1 MLTAFLRG
9 TGMVWFRVHCTRVC
23 QCWTLVAV
31 GVLALAAVGCGGGTV
46 SGSAPPPPPPP
57 AADTAPPSV
66 SVTAPS
72 NGATVSGQLTV
83 AATASDNVAV
93 LGVQFQLNGSN
104 LGAEIT
110 TAPYSV
116 TWDSRAVANGQ
127 HNLQAKARDAAGNTA
142 TSTVNV
148 VVSNIL
154 ALRVTTTSLPAAV
167 VGQPYAAAASAQGGV
182 PPYTWALSGGTLPA
196 GLTMDAAG
204 NFSGATSALGLF
216 PFVLQVRDSA
226 GTTASASFSISG
238 VTLSPLMVPAAGGS
252 VVDPVTGNRIH
263 RVTDRL
269 RCPNGGQ
276 HFYSYVPVW
285 NASGT
290 HFVIECQ
297 GWIGGQGSS
306 ALLIRDSDL
315 AVQGDLLAMA
325 GAPNS
330 VNPGRIFPA
339 WTNASK
345 FYGYGQGS
353 LDGQLWEMDP
363 FAARSSML
371 KNFRGMVLGGRTV
384 DLAVLAYVSFDD
396 RYFLMELYSGGS
408 NFGLAV
414 WDRQT
419 DAISFAPLT
428 ALCAGSCSFY
438 DEAVFTQDNRVWV
451 VGSDSTGAFHSWV
464 WRRDFSAIDA
474 TTEHGHH
481 AQGMLLNGTPVAV
494 KATSSQCPPGSAAGN
509 PNGSFRPSGTIF
521 DLNAR
526 AEVLQLACNI
536 TGFHELD
543 HYSWNSILQR
553 DRFFV
558 TTKGGVPSGP
568 IRDAI
573 IRVRLQF
580 NPAGTLVGHA
590 IDVVAYHRS
599 EYRFGYGVLP
609 RASCNQQGTRCLFNS
624 SMTFDTNNTDPQPHL
639 YVVDV
644 P

>member
-1 MLTAFLRG
+1 
-9 TGMVWFRVHCTRVC
+9 
-23 QCWTLVAV
+23 
-31 GVLALAAVGCGGGTV
+31 V
-46 SGSAPPPPPPP
+46 SGSAPPPPP

-72 NGATVSGQLTV
+72 NGATVSGQVSIT
-83 AATASDNVAV
+83 ATATDNVGV
-93 LGVQFQLNGSN
+93 RGVQFQSDGIN
-104 LGAEIT
+104 LGAED
-110 TAPYSV
+110 TAPPYAI
-116 TWDSRAVANGQ
+116 TWDSSTVGNGPHTFTAV
-127 HNLQAKARDAAGNTA
+127 ARDAAGNA
-142 TSTVNV
+142 ASSTVSV
-148 VVSNIL
+148 AVSNIL
-154 ALRVTTTSLPAAV
+154 PLRVTTTALPAAV
-167 VGQPYAAAASAQGGV
+167 LGQPYGATPSAQGGI
-182 PPYTWALSGGTLPA
+182 PPYTWTLTGGTLPV
-196 GLTMDAAG
+196 GLTLNTTG
-204 NFSGATSALGLF
+204 TISGTTSALGLF
-216 PFVLQVRDSA
+216 PIVLQVRDSA
-226 GTTASASFSISG
+226 GAAASASLSISG
-238 VTLSPLMVPAAGGS
+238 VTLSPLAVPAAGGS

-297 GWIGGQGSS
+297 GWVGGQGSS

-315 AVQGDLLAMA
+315 TVQGDLLAMA

-330 VNPGRIFPA
+330 LNPGRIFPA
-339 WTNASK
+339 WTNANK

-363 FAARSSML
+363 FASRSSML

-384 DLAVLAYVSFDD
+384 GLAVLAYVSFND

-419 DAISFAPLT
+419 DAVSFAPLS
-428 ALCAGSCSFY
+428 ALCAGSCGFY
-438 DEAVFTQDNRVWV
+438 DEAIFTQDSRVWV

-464 WRRDFSAIDA
+464 WRLDFSAIDA

-481 AQGMLLNGTPVAV
+481 AQGMLPNGTPVAV

-526 AEVLQLACNI
+526 AEIQQLACNI
-536 TGFHELD
+536 IGFHELD
-543 HYSWNSILQR
+543 HYSWNSTLQH

-558 TTKGGVPSGP
+558 STKGGVPSGP

-573 IRVRLQF
+573 VRVRLQF
-580 NPAGTLVGHA
+580 SPAGLLVGHTV
-590 IDVVAYHRS
+590 DVLGYHRS
-599 EYRFGYGVLP
+599 EYRFGYGALP

-624 SMTFDTNNTDPQPHL
+624 TMTFDTTNTDSQPHL